1 MGAVEILYL
10 NISQSLSKIPLER
23 QIHSERHTYRTE
35 LFSLIFVSE
44 LIFILIY
51 KPN

>member
-23 QIHSERHTYRTE
+23 QIAFRETY
-35 LFSLIFVSE
+35 I
-44 LIFILIY
+44 
-51 KPN
+51 